1 MQRGLALRQWG
12 SPTWRVGDEPQLT
25 LLLQEPEIQ
34 QREFWREA
42 LQAGTL
48 VLIAVLLDQEEEGA
62 KCVLQLM
69 F

>member
-1 MQRGLALRQWG
+1 MQRVLVLRQWG
-12 SPTWRVGDEPQLT
+12 SPTWGVGDEPQLT
-25 LLLQEPEIQ
+25 LLLREPEIQ
-34 QREFWREA
+34 QQELWREA
-42 LQAGTL
+42 LQAGML